1 MDWLIF
7 IWFISHWFIYYSFKY
22 QLEYNMSFLSV
33 NLKSF
38 NLNNIQLLSYDL
50 NNNAMG
56 TPYYKTHKIK
66 KVLGESA

>member
-1 MDWLIF
+1 
-7 IWFISHWFIYYSFKY
+7 
-22 QLEYNMSFLSV
+22 MSFLSV